1 MCGWWSLDGER
12 RSMDARLRERPDGPV
27 VFLEYAA
34 GLDLGWFMQIGA
46 ETAWLV
52 LRVFTLG
59 NC

>member
-1 MCGWWSLDGER
+1 
-12 RSMDARLRERPDGPV
+12 MDARLRERPDGPV